1 MKKFVTPQKQ
11 PAGYYKM
18 ILPVSSIPPD
28 YTPNREKQI
37 KYLKLIVPNCIFCY
51 IYGVVVSILKCDA
64 YEKVFIQRIFFD
76 CYLLVGLH

>member
-28 YTPNREKQI
+28 YTTNREKQI
-37 KYLKLIVPNCIFCY
+37 KYLKLIVPNCLIFLLY
-51 IYGVVVSILKCDA
+51 LRGGSINFKM
-64 YEKVFIQRIFFD
+64 
-76 CYLLVGLH
+76 